1 MTMQDQQFSNDE
13 RNILSKHITKHPR
26 WRLYAK
32 SNTIN
37 SSDLRKVAV
46 MRAALQALNI
56 NVQAVLA
63 DAAGDKI
70 TGTASSLPDITD
82 EVLPDVVEETPEQL
96 LQRAFE
102 AMKVKQASEADHAK
116 LDRVEVE
123 NIVAEYIR
131 VNGSGPVNTVVVRDA
146 VKVKV
151 DVGVQHKQ
159 FPKLLDMANQRL
171 TIMIPGPAGSGKSH
185 AARSVA
191 QALEL
196 PFYAH
201 GAMEMRHELLGHVNQ
216 VTNEYVSQPFV
227 EAYRNGGVV
236 MLDEVDSWDSN
247 ATLALNGAIADRFV
261 FLPNGE
267 RVDIHPDCIIMAGA
281 NTLGQGADSRYVG
294 RNKLDAAFL
303 NRFVF
308 LPWDYDFDLEV
319 AICGNKTVAKKIVEL
334 RRVAAEYGLDAVISP
349 RDSIN
354 AAKLVAAGWT
364 LDEAVEVTT
373 LNKLPKDQWDI
384 FGY

>member
-1 MTMQDQQFSNDE
+1 MQ
-13 RNILSKHITKHPR
+13 LSQE
-26 WRLYAK
+26 LV
-32 SNTIN
+32 NQ
-37 SSDLRKVAV
+37 V
-46 MRAALQALNI
+46 LNI

-63 DAAGDKI
+63 DAAGDAI
-70 TGTASSLPDITD
+70 TGVADKSFSPKATLVANDIVTG
-82 EVLPDVVEETPEQL
+82 ETETPEQL
-96 LQRAFE
+96 MQRAFE
-102 AMKVKQASEADHAK
+102 AMKVKQAQEADHAA

-123 NIVAEYIR
+123 NIIAEWVSI
-131 VNGSGPVNTVVVRDA
+131 NGVGPKQTVVVRDA
-146 VKVKV
+146 AKVKV

-159 FPKLLDMANQRL
+159 FPKLLDMAAQRL
-171 TIMIPGPAGSGKSH
+171 CIMIPGPAGSGKSH

-191 QALEL
+191 QALDL

-267 RVDIHPDCIIMAGA
+267 RVDIHSDCIIMAGA

-308 LPWDYDFDLEV
+308 LPWEYDFDLEV
-319 AICGNKTVAKKIVEL
+319 AICGNKTVAKKVVEL
-334 RRVAAEYGLDAVISP
+334 RRKAEEYGLDAVISP

-364 LDEAVEVTT
+364 LDEAIEVTT
-373 LNKLPKDQWDI
+373 LNKLPRDQWDI